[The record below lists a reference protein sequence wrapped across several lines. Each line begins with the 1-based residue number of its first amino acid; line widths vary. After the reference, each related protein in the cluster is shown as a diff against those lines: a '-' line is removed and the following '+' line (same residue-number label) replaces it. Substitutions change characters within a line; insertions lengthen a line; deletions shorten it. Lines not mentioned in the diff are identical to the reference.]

1 MGGNSTHR
9 TDWFSSYP
17 HLDKLPELYCSKGDT
32 VIADGVWI
40 GMRAMIL
47 PGITIGE
54 GAVVAAGAVV
64 VKDVPPYTLVGGN
77 PAREKK
83 KRFDAKVIERLLRLH
98 IYDLPEEKLAKLHN
112 LICGSDI
119 DALEK
124 AVMLEV

>member
-1 MGGNSTHR
+1 MDWHAGDDSAGNNHR
-9 TDWFSSYP
+9 RGSGCCGRRSGRERRAAVYAGRRQSGP
-17 HLDKLPELYCSKGDT
+17 GD
-32 VIADGVWI
+32 
-40 GMRAMIL
+40 
-47 PGITIGE
+47 
-54 GAVVAAGAVV
+54 
-64 VKDVPPYTLVGGN
+64 
-77 PAREKK
+77 K

>member
-1 MGGNSTHR
+1 M
-9 TDWFSSYP
+9 DW
-17 HLDKLPELYCSKGDT
+17 HAGDDS
-32 VIADGVWI
+32 A
-40 GMRAMIL
+40 
-47 PGITIGE
+47 GITIGE
-54 GAVVAAGAVV
+54 GAAVAAGAVV

-77 PAREKK
+77 PAREIK